1 MEGTLMILPEKTL
14 VRRIKVKKEAGGQP
28 AQV

>member
-1 MEGTLMILPEKTL
+1 MILPEKTL

>member
-1 MEGTLMILPEKTL
+1 MILPEKTL
-14 VRRIKVKKEAGGQP
+14 VRRIKVKKEASGQP